1 MSRWLVTQNSTQFA
15 VEDLS
20 ELKRLA
26 TSGKVSAGDMV
37 QPPGAT
43 EWLYAS
49 EIPELASILGAGAV
63 DDDFEIPKRGI
74 PAALIGVVFVVLI
87 LAGGA
92 GMYIFGQQ
100 LPTGHES
107 LLDDISFSEMLV
119 TDPAASLRSGPE
131 ANAGALQALAKDS
144 KLELLAKR
152 GTMYRART
160 PDGVEGWIAEDQV
173 IPMYQLG
180 GGEVRADYDPL
191 YNPDRYIRVSNA
203 SWLQLDQEDD
213 QVTVFQFMISND
225 SKYEMTDLMLLATI
239 KDSKGN
245 QLEAVEIPVE
255 GILPPGKN
263 TMVGTLAPETD
274 AKGEDGEPIP
284 SRSLTS
290 STFGDMAETDPDL
303 RLRWSEGVEVIM
315 KAEDFTEANIDIL
328 EIRAVPTE

>member
-1 MSRWLVTQNSTQFA
+1 
-15 VEDLS
+15 
-20 ELKRLA
+20 
-26 TSGKVSAGDMV
+26 
-37 QPPGAT
+37 
-43 EWLYAS
+43 
-49 EIPELASILGAGAV
+49 
-63 DDDFEIPKRGI
+63 
-74 PAALIGVVFVVLI
+74 
-87 LAGGA
+87 
-92 GMYIFGQQ
+92 MY
-100 LPTGHES
+100 L
-107 LLDDISFSEMLV
+107 
-119 TDPAASLRSGPE
+119 
-131 ANAGALQALAKDS
+131 
-144 KLELLAKR
+144 
-152 GTMYRART
+152 ART

-274 AKGEDGEPIP
+274 AKTADGEEEA

-290 STFGDMAETDPDL
+290 STFEEMAESDPDL
-303 RLRWSEGVEVIM
+303 RLRWSEGVEVVM

-328 EIRAVPTE
+328 EIRAIPTE